1 MKRYHGSIEI
11 VERPEI
17 REPNQ
22 MTDRKITSENLY
34 LILPGKVSKMA
45 MMYAADFGLPITE
58 ALRRIYQ
65 SETYRQLEDEST
77 KLWHYGPVALYQ
89 IFLEQN

>member
-1 MKRYHGSIEI
+1 
-11 VERPEI
+11 
-17 REPNQ
+17 

-45 MMYAADFGLPITE
+45 MMYAADFGLPITK

-77 KLWHYGPVALYQ
+77 KLWHYGPVALWRFIRYSWSKTNPPYTLLY
-89 IFLEQN
+89 IWEL